1 MSMISD
7 NLARIRE
14 RIEKAAVSA
23 QTPPESIRLI
33 AVSKTKPIEL
43 IEEAI
48 SAGLTD
54 FGENR
59 VQETVEKYDVI
70 GDRVRWH
77 LIGHLQTNKAKHAAR
92 VCHMIQSVDNLAL
105 GQELDRRLRPLKR
118 VLPVLVQVKTSKEE
132 TKSGVEPDR
141 ASELVEQLAGL
152 SSLSLQGLM
161 TIPAYTPDPE
171 EARPSFQL
179 LRALKDQISDLR
191 IPGVDLRYLSMGMTH
206 DFEIAIQEGA
216 NMVRVGTA
224 LFGARDAL

>member
-1 MSMISD
+1 MSMVSD

-14 RIEKAAVSA
+14 RVEKAAA
-23 QTPPESIRLI
+23 IARTQPESIRLI
-33 AVSKTKPIEL
+33 AVSKTKPVEL

-92 VCHMIQSVDNLAL
+92 VCHMVQSVDNFAL
-105 GQELDRRLRPLKR
+105 GQALDRHLRALDH
-118 VLPVLVQVKTSKEE
+118 VLPILIQVKTSEE
-132 TKSGVEPDR
+132 DTKSGVEPDR
-141 ASELVEQLAGL
+141 VSELVEQLASL
-152 SSLSLQGLM
+152 SSLSIQGLM

-171 EARPSFQL
+171 DARPSFQL
-179 LRALKDQISDLR
+179 LRALQDRVTNLH